1 MTTRTRSSNI
11 ARPPVACLLLAGALA
26 LAGCSSDG
34 GVSTST
40 SVSYGGYYG
49 PGWYGGYY
57 YDSYPP
63 VVITDPDRPN
73 RPENRPERPTTL
85 PSDGGGASVAP
96 ARPSTSQRATSRPSP
111 RPATRPMPRA
121 GGFRR

>member
-1 MTTRTRSSNI
+1 
-11 ARPPVACLLLAGALA
+11 LLLAAALA

-63 VVITDPDRPN
+63 VIITDPDRPE

-85 PSDGGGASVAP
+85 PAEVNRPSVAP
-96 ARPSTSQRATSRPSP
+96 ARPATSTRPTTRPSP